1 MESGEKV
8 LNYQQRLELLMQCK
22 LKKIRQKELASV
34 IGTSSAWVSMYF
46 SHPNISINEQHE
58 KQIIEFVNSK

>member
-1 MESGEKV
+1 
-8 LNYQQRLELLMQCK
+8 MQCK

-46 SHPNISINEQHE
+46 NNPNISISERHEQ
-58 KQIIEFVNSK
+58 QIIEFAKNK